1 MKNAIAVGALGL
13 LIAAC
18 QARDPRIDQPV
29 NRTATPPYPATPR
42 DDTVV
47 DTLHGVPVP
56 DPYRA
61 LEDLDDPATRA
72 WVDAQSAH
80 AHDVLASLPGR
91 DALARRFAEL
101 LYVDAISLPVRRG
114 GRLFYTRRHKD
125 REKSI
130 VYWRAGDD
138 GPEHVLLDPNT
149 MSDDGSVS
157 LGGWYPSWDG
167 RLVAYNV
174 KANNA
179 DEATMYVR
187 DVATGKDLPDVLP
200 GTKYAGAAWTPDGRA
215 FVYTFLPSGPDI
227 SVADRPG
234 YAEIRRH
241 TLGDDPA
248 TDPVLFPHTGS
259 ARTFLAADLS
269 EDGRWL
275 FAYIQHGWNATDV
288 WFRDLSAD
296 AASAAPAAPVD
307 PAPAYPVPAG
317 FVPLR
322 VGADANYS
330 VEVHDGLFYV
340 LTNEDAPRYRV
351 MVVDPARPARDAW
364 REIVPESDATIESRQ
379 IVGGH
384 LVLQLLERAS
394 SRLEVRD
401 LGGALVREVPLP
413 DIGSI
418 AGVTG
423 NQGEDDAYFSFS
435 SFTHP
440 PEIHRTSIATGATS
454 LWAKVDLP
462 LDPSPYAVD
471 QVTYRSWDGTPVTM
485 FVVAKKGL
493 ERDGSHPTLLYGYG
507 GFNVSMTPDFA
518 ASVMVWLE
526 HGGVYAVP
534 NLRGGGEYGEA
545 WHRDGMGAKKQNVFD
560 DFLSAAEFLVAEG
573 YTRPEL
579 LAIRGGSNGGLLVGA
594 AMTQRPDL
602 FRAVICAVP
611 LLDMVRYHRFGSGET
626 WVPEYGSADD
636 PAQFRTLLH
645 YSPYHRVRKG
655 VSYPALLMAAA
666 DSDDRVDPMHARKF
680 VAAVQWASA
689 SNRPALL
696 RVEAHAGHG
705 GADLVKKTVES
716 YTDQWAFLLWQL
728 GMD

>member
-1 MKNAIAVGALGL
+1 MRNAIAVAALGL
-13 LIAAC
+13 SAIAC
-18 QARDPRIDQPV
+18 QATAPRTDAHV
-29 NRTATPPYPATPR
+29 NHEMTPDHPTFPR
-42 DDTVV
+42 EAVV
-47 DTLHGVPVP
+47 DLLHGVPVA
-56 DPYRA
+56 DPYRS
-61 LEDLDDPATRA
+61 LEDASLPTTRR
-72 WVDAQSAH
+72 WVETEDARAR
-80 AHDVLASLPGR
+80 AILGRLPGR

-101 LYVDAISLPVRRG
+101 LYVDAISLPLRRG
-114 GRLFYTRRHKD
+114 DRLFYTRRHKD
-125 REKSI
+125 REKS
-130 VYWRAGDD
+130 VVCWRQGDD
-138 GPEHVLLDPNT
+138 GAEHVLLDPNT

-157 LGGWYPSWDG
+157 LGGWTPSWDG

-179 DEATMYVR
+179 DEATMYIR
-187 DVATGKDLPDVLP
+187 DVATGVDLPDVLP
-200 GTKYAGAAWTPDGRA
+200 GTKYSGASWEPDGRA
-215 FVYTFLPSGPDI
+215 FIYTFLPDSPDI

-241 TLGDDPA
+241 VLGEDPA
-248 TDPVLFPHTGS
+248 ADALLFPRTGS

-275 FAYIQHGWNATDV
+275 FIYVQHGWSATDV
-288 WFRDLSAD
+288 WFRDLSRPAPT
-296 AASAAPAAPVD
+296 AAGPATDGAPAP
-307 PAPAYPVPAG
+307 G
-317 FVPLR
+317 FSPLR
-322 VGADANYS
+322 VGVDANYS
-330 VEVHDGLFYV
+330 VEVYDGRFYV

-351 MVVDPARPARDAW
+351 MLVDPAHPERAAW
-364 REIVPESDATIESRQ
+364 REVVAESDATIESRQ
-379 IVGGH
+379 VVGGR

-394 SRLEVRD
+394 SRLEVRELD
-401 LGGALVREVPLP
+401 GALVREVPLP

-423 NQGEDDAYFSFS
+423 NQREDDAFFSFS

-440 PEIHRTSIATGATS
+440 PEIHRTSVATGATS

-462 LDPSPYAVD
+462 LDPSPYAVE
-471 QVTYRSWDGTPVTM
+471 QVTYRSWDGTPITM

-493 ERDGSHPTLLYGYG
+493 VRDGSHPTLLYGYG

-545 WHRDGMGAKKQNVFD
+545 WHRAGMGANKQNVFD

-573 YTRPEL
+573 YTTPDR

-626 WVPEYGSADD
+626 WVPEYGSAED
-636 PAQFRTLLH
+636 PDQLRTLLR
-645 YSPYHRVRKG
+645 YSPYHRVREG
-655 VSYPALLMAAA
+655 ARYPALLMAAA

-680 VAAVQWASA
+680 TAAIQWASA
-689 SNRPALL
+689 SGRPVLL

-728 GMD
+728 GVP